1 MTRKKRL
8 FEMKKELKKVKKL
21 LDKSDKCYGDLKW
34 GNAGHY
40 EIIMRDGNNYI
51 IGMNTYDFPDI
62 DFKQIV
68 YVRKFIR
75 IFGGFYDTD
84 IGYYRRNWDYTYHSK
99 VAKKYNEKDM
109 IFVGKP
115 F

>member
-40 EIIMRDGNNYI
+40 EIIMRNGDNYI
-51 IGMNTYDFPDI
+51 VGMTTYDFPDI
-62 DFKQIV
+62 NFKQIV

-84 IGYYRRNWDYTYHSK
+84 IGYYRRSWDYSYAENVERKYK
-99 VAKKYNEKDM
+99 VRNTIHTGSPY
-109 IFVGKP
+109 
-115 F
+115 